1 MNIDFIMRDLR
12 ERFPRHGEEID
23 EGTALA
29 RLEPDPFRILIST
42 ILSAR
47 TKDETTSA
55 ASNRLFQAYPTVADL
70 AVADPAE
77 VRELIYPVGFYKTK
91 AERIVE
97 VARAVKNDFGGE
109 VPREMESL
117 LQLPSVGRK
126 TANCVLV
133 YGFREDAIPVDTH
146 VHRIS
151 NRLGLVDT
159 KTPEQTE
166 RALVEAVPREH
177 WLDLNELFVR
187 FGQEVC
193 KPIGPRCEECSFTSL
208 CKHYLEVRA

>member
-1 MNIDFIMRDLR
+1 MDDLHR
-12 ERFPRHGEEID
+12 RFPREGEVVD
-23 EGTALA
+23 DGTALSQ
-29 RLEPDPFRILIST
+29 LEPDPFQILIST

-47 TKDETTSA
+47 TKDETTLA
-55 ASNRLFQAYPTVADL
+55 ASERLFAAYPTATDL
-70 AVADPAE
+70 ARADADR

-91 AERIVE
+91 ADRIIE
-97 VARAVKNDFGGE
+97 VAQVIANDFRGE
-109 VPREMESL
+109 VPREMDTL
-117 LQLPSVGRK
+117 LTLPSVGRK

-166 RALVEAVPREH
+166 AALVAGVPREH

-193 KPIGPRCEECSFTSL
+193 KPIGPRCEECHFTSF
-208 CKHYLEVRA
+208 CRYFQEVRG